1 MKSAWIY
8 GVVFLV
14 LGLTAIFIAR
24 LRLSE
29 IPDLAIGHSSAPPV
43 LGRPIE
49 KVVDYEID
57 GPSGT
62 PVRLSYLDEQGN
74 VKDISADLP
83 WRTSLRTHRLT
94 LSTGVVAQS
103 DADQVS
109 CRILIDGKPR
119 DAQVANGRFAAV
131 NCSVPVS

>member
-14 LGLTAIFIAR
+14 LGVTAIFIGR

-43 LGRPIE
+43 LGRPTE

-62 PVRLSYLDEQGN
+62 PVRLSYLDDQGN
-74 VKDISADLP
+74 VKDVSADLP

-119 DAQVANGRFAAV
+119 DVQVSNGRFAAV

>member
-1 MKSAWIY
+1 MKSAWVY

-14 LGLTAIFIAR
+14 LGVTAIFIAR

-29 IPDLAIGHSSAPPV
+29 IPDLAIGHSIAPPV
-43 LGRPIE
+43 LGRPSE

-57 GPSGT
+57 GPSGI

-74 VKDISADLP
+74 VKDVSTDLP
-83 WRTSLRTHRLT
+83 WRTSLRTHKLT

-103 DADQVS
+103 AADQVS
-109 CRILIDGKPR
+109 CRIVIDGRPR
-119 DAQVANGRFAAV
+119 DTQVSNGRFAAV
-131 NCSVPVS
+131 NCTVPVS

>member
-14 LGLTAIFIAR
+14 LGATAIFIAR

-43 LGRPIE
+43 LGRPAE

-74 VKDISADLP
+74 VKDVSADLP

-119 DAQVANGRFAAV
+119 AAQMSNGRFAAV

>member
-1 MKSAWIY
+1 MKSAWVY

-14 LGLTAIFIAR
+14 LGVTTIFIAR

-43 LGRPIE
+43 LGRPSE

-57 GPSGT
+57 GPSGM
-62 PVRLSYLDEQGN
+62 PVRLSYLDGQGN
-74 VKDISADLP
+74 VKDVSTDLP

-103 DADQVS
+103 EADRVS
-109 CRILIDGKPR
+109 CRIVVDGKAR
-119 DAQVANGRFAAV
+119 DSQVSSGRSAAV
-131 NCSVPVS
+131 NCAVPVS

>member
-1 MKSAWIY
+1 MKSAWVY

-43 LGRPIE
+43 LGRLGE

-57 GPSGT
+57 GPRGT
-62 PVRLSYLDEQGN
+62 PVRLSYLDEHGN
-74 VKDISADLP
+74 VNNVSADLP
-83 WRTSLRTHRLT
+83 WRTSLRTRKLT
-94 LSTGVVAQS
+94 LATGIVAQS
-103 DADQVS
+103 EADQVS
-109 CRILIDGKPR
+109 CRIVIDGQAR

-131 NCSVPVS
+131 NCTVPVS